1 LQRAIASKGYL
12 EAITWSFTD
21 SNYNNH
27 FKDTNKEIKIVN
39 PISSELGVLR
49 NSIFSN
55 LIMYMSKNL
64 DRGFKDLSIFEIGPI
79 FNGSNPGEQNTV
91 VCGLSAGK
99 INRLSWNDKERDVD
113 VFDVKRD
120 VIQTLVEAGYNS
132 DKFFIDSET
141 PNYFHPGK
149 SGRLFLNRGKDLVAA
164 YFGEIHPNI
173 LKNIDIKTD
182 NLVGFEIFIDN
193 LKLPKK
199 TLNDQK
205 TKFLVSDY
213 QKSERDFA
221 FIVNKNI
228 SSQDLINAISSVGQN
243 LISNIKVF
251 DVYEGSNIPE
261 NQKSI
266 AISVTIQ
273 SLEKTLNDNDLE
285 KINKLIIQT
294 VEDKTGAK
302 IRS

>member
-1 LQRAIASKGYL
+1 MQRSVASKGYL

-21 SNYNNH
+21 SNYNEH
-27 FKDTNKEIKIVN
+27 FRGNNKEIKIVN

-55 LIMYMSKNL
+55 LIMYMGKNL

-79 FNGSNPGEQNTV
+79 FTGSNPGQQNTL

-99 INRLSWNDKERDVD
+99 KSRLSWIEKERNVD

-120 VIQTLVEAGYNS
+120 VVQTLVEAGYNS
-132 DKFFIDSET
+132 DSFYIDREVPS
-141 PNYFHPGK
+141 YYHPGK
-149 SGRLFLNRGKDLVAA
+149 SGRLFLNKEKDHVAA
-164 YFGEIHPNI
+164 YFGEIHPYI
-173 LKNIDIKTD
+173 LKKIDIKTD
-182 NLVGFEIFIDN
+182 SLVGFEIFLEN
-193 LKLPKK
+193 LKLSKK

-205 TKFLVSDY
+205 TKFHVSDY

-221 FIVNKNI
+221 FIVDKNVN
-228 SSQDLINAISSVGQN
+228 SQDLINAVSSVDHN

-251 DVYEGSNIPE
+251 DVYEGENIPE

-266 AISVTIQ
+266 AINVTIQ
-273 SLEKTLNDNDLE
+273 SLDKTLNESDLE

-294 VEDKTGAK
+294 VENKTGAK